1 LQRFW
6 PCFSGGEIKLKKEIN
21 LLPEKYRKMRQQNR
35 LKILKITGMIIMA
48 IFIIAIIYVPHFI
61 INTLSNENV
70 NIKDKLMKMK
80 DISEYRIIRQQLE
93 RDLFRRQKIIEA
105 LKSKSNEWS
114 KIINETFQ
122 NLPDGMTLISVY
134 FTDGENL
141 KISGEAQNYNLV
153 AQFMVNLLKMDI
165 ISEVKPV
172 SITQQEN
179 GLYGFEIICVIE
191 NGSEKYET
199 E

>member
-1 LQRFW
+1 M
-6 PCFSGGEIKLKKEIN
+6 KKEIN

>member
-1 LQRFW
+1 
-6 PCFSGGEIKLKKEIN
+6 
-21 LLPEKYRKMRQQNR
+21 M
-35 LKILKITGMIIMA
+35 MA
-48 IFIIAIIYVPHFI
+48 ILIIAIIYVPLFI

-70 NIKDKLMKMK
+70 TMKNKLMKMK
-80 DISEYRIIRQQLE
+80 DISEYRIIRQELE
-93 RDLFRRQKIIEA
+93 KDLFRRQKIIYA

-114 KIINETFQ
+114 KIITETFQ

-153 AQFMVNLLKMDI
+153 AQFLVNLLKMDI